1 MTTIVFDCEVFAYD
15 WLFVFKAHN
24 SEDSNPY
31 RIFHNNAEG
40 VKEFIKEKPLLCG
53 FNNKGYDQFILR
65 AVCADWT
72 NPQIKA
78 LNDWLIKGGNGWEY
92 EGIRDAR
99 IWFDQFDLMDDM
111 QMGLS
116 LKAIEGHLG
125 MDIRESTVSFDL
137 NRPLTEDE
145 LAETIYYCK
154 HDVDA
159 TERLL
164 EERKTYLKNKIM
176 IGQLCGLPPEKSLY
190 MTNAKLTAAY
200 LQAEKPA
207 KPWADEREYK
217 YPDNLRWE
225 FIPPEAKAFFD
236 QLHDKAIPDDELWK
250 KKLDL
255 MVGDCPCVL
264 GFGGIHGAA
273 PYYKEETCE

>member
-1 MTTIVFDCEVFAYD
+1 MTTIVFDCEVFAHD

-31 RIFHNNAEG
+31 HIFHNDAEG
-40 VKEFIKEKPLLCG
+40 VKEFIKARPLLCG
-53 FNNKGYDQFILR
+53 FNAKNYDSHVLR
-65 AVCADWT
+65 AVCDDWT

-78 LNDWLIKGGNGWEY
+78 LNDWIIGGKNGWEY
-92 EGIRDAR
+92 PGIREAR
-99 IWFDQFDLMDDM
+99 VYFDYFDLMDDM

-137 NRPLTEDE
+137 DRPLTEDE

-164 EERKTYLKNKIM
+164 EERKTYLNSKIQV
-176 IGQLCGLPPEKSLY
+176 GQLAGIDPKKALY
-190 MTNAKLTAAY
+190 MTNAKLTAAF
-200 LQAEKPA
+200 LNATLTPRT
-207 KPWADEREYK
+207 DEREYQI
-217 YPDNLRWE
+217 PSNLDLRYV
-225 FIPPEAKAFFD
+225 PQEAIQFYERV
-236 QLHDKAIPDDELWK
+236 HDKSVSDKDLFGS
-250 KKLDL
+250 KLNL
-255 MVGDCPCVL
+255 AL
-264 GFGGIHGAA
+264 GKCEVIVSFGGIHGCI
-273 PYYKEETCE
+273 PNFMWEETS

>member
-1 MTTIVFDCEVFAYD
+1 MTTIVFDCEVFAHD

-24 SEDSNPY
+24 SEDANPY
-31 RIFHNNAEG
+31 RIFHNDAEG
-40 VKEFIKEKPLLCG
+40 VKEFIKARPLLCG
-53 FNNKGYDQFILR
+53 FNVKGYDSHVLR
-65 AVCADWT
+65 AVCDDWT

-78 LNDWLIKGGNGWEY
+78 LNDWIIGGKNGWEY
-92 EGIRDAR
+92 PGIREAR
-99 IWFDQFDLMDDM
+99 VYFDYFDLMDDM

-137 NRPLTEDE
+137 DRPLTEDE

-225 FIPPEAKAFFD
+225 FIPPEVKAFFD
-236 QLHDKAIPDDELWK
+236 QLHDKTIPDDELWK

-273 PYYKEETCE
+273 PYYQEGL

>member
-1 MTTIVFDCEVFAYD
+1 MTAIVFDCEVFRYD
-15 WLFVFKAHN
+15 WLFVFKSHDPEDTERYHIYHN
-24 SEDSNPY
+24 D
-31 RIFHNNAEG
+31 AEG
-40 VKEFIKEKPLLCG
+40 VKEFIKERPLLCG
-53 FNNKGYDQFILR
+53 FNAKNYDSHILR

-72 NPQIKA
+72 NQEIKA
-78 LNDWLIKGGNGWEY
+78 LNDWIIGGKNGWEY
-92 EGIRDAR
+92 PGIREAKVY
-99 IWFDQFDLMDDM
+99 FDYFDLRDDM

-137 NRPLTEDE
+137 DRPLTQEE

-200 LQAEKPA
+200 LQAQKPA
-207 KPWADEREYK
+207 KPRTDERNYK

-225 FIPPEAKAFFD
+225 FIPKEAKEFFD
-236 QLHDKAIPDDELWK
+236 QLHDDSIPDEELWT
-250 KKLDL
+250 KKLDITI
-255 MVGDCPCVL
+255 GGCPCVL
-264 GFGGIHGAA
+264 GFGGIHGAM
-273 PYYKEETCE
+273 PYYQEET

>member
-1 MTTIVFDCEVFAYD
+1 MTTIVFDCEVFAHD

-24 SEDSNPY
+24 SEDANPY
-31 RIFHNNAEG
+31 HIFHNDAEG
-40 VKEFIKEKPLLCG
+40 VKEFIKARPLLCG
-53 FNNKGYDQFILR
+53 FNVKGYDSHVLR
-65 AVCADWT
+65 AVCDDWT

-78 LNDWLIKGGNGWEY
+78 LNDWIIGGKNGWEY
-92 EGIRDAR
+92 PGIREAR
-99 IWFDQFDLMDDM
+99 VYFDYFDLMDDM

-137 NRPLTEDE
+137 DRPLTEDE

-236 QLHDKAIPDDELWK
+236 QLQDKTIPDDELWK

-255 MVGDCPCVL
+255 IVGDCPCVL

>member
-1 MTTIVFDCEVFAYD
+1 MTTIVFDCEVFAHD

-24 SEDSNPY
+24 SEDANPY
-31 RIFHNNAEG
+31 HIFHNDAEG
-40 VKEFIKEKPLLCG
+40 VKEFMKEPPLLCG
-53 FNNKGYDQFILR
+53 FHNKGYDQFILR

-78 LNDWLIKGGNGWEY
+78 LNDWLIKCGNGWEY

-111 QMGLS
+111 QKGLS

-125 MDIRESTVSFDL
+125 MDIRESTVSFNLD
-137 NRPLTEDE
+137 RPLTEDE

-236 QLHDKAIPDDELWK
+236 QLQDKTIPDDELWK

>member
-1 MTTIVFDCEVFAYD
+1 MTTTVFDCEVFQYD
-15 WLFVFKAHN
+15 WLFVFKSHDPKDTERYHIYHN
-24 SEDSNPY
+24 D
-31 RIFHNNAEG
+31 AEG
-40 VKEFIKEKPLLCG
+40 VKEFIKERPLLCG

-65 AVCADWT
+65 AVCDDWT
-72 NPQIKA
+72 NQEIKA
-78 LNDWLIKGGNGWEY
+78 LNDWIIKGGHGWEY
-92 EGIRDAR
+92 PRIKDAKV
-99 IWFDQFDLMDDM
+99 WFDQFDLKDDM

-137 NRPLTEDE
+137 DRPLSEEE

-200 LQAEKPA
+200 LQAQKPA
-207 KPWADEREYK
+207 KPRTDERNYQ

-225 FIPPEAKAFFD
+225 FIPKEAKEFFD
-236 QLHDKAIPDDELWK
+236 QLHDGSIPDEELWT
-250 KKLDL
+250 KKLDITI
-255 MVGDCPCVL
+255 GDCPCVL
-264 GFGGIHGAA
+264 GFGGIHGAM
-273 PYYKEETCE
+273 PYYQEET